1 VQQKFELI
9 HLSEHTHPG
18 YHTPV
23 YLVQFAVD
31 GQVCPP
37 FWSTKQSRI
46 ELGEDM
52 WMENLK
58 LEAQGAL
65 DECGPSKALTN

>member
-18 YHTPV
+18 YQTPV
-23 YLVQFAVD
+23 YLVQFAIN

-37 FWSTKQSRI
+37 FWSTKQDRVDM
-46 ELGEDM
+46 GEDM
-52 WMENLK
+52 WFESLK
-58 LEAQGAL
+58 QNAEGAL
-65 DECGPSKALTN
+65 AECGPSKALTN